1 MGDAPKGD
9 VCEHARMAE
18 APTDKHQ
25 VIEPPAD
32 GDQEPKKKHSPV
44 RRIVSALIS
53 LVIVGAIFLYA
64 IPRFADYSAVW
75 ATVTTLTPIEF
86 TTLLLATVFNL
97 FTYWLANMAALPGL
111 RLGQAAVV
119 TQTTTSV
126 ANTIPAGGAVAVGLT
141 YSILSSWGFDAQAIT
156 LYIGVTGV
164 WNILMKLALP
174 VVSLALLAITG
185 QAAPALVVAA
195 LIGLAVLIVAVTLF
209 ALALWKKEFARRI
222 GDGIGRFVSWFLKPF
237 HKGPI
242 TTWGGQAVA
251 FRKRTI
257 VLVEKRWLWITLTTV
272 LSQLALWFVLLLC
285 LRHVGIS
292 EQEVSTLQTLAVFA
306 FGRLLAAV
314 PITPGGVGF
323 VELGYIGGL
332 TAAGGNEAQVVA
344 AVLMFRVLTY
354 GIQIPLGGFT
364 YVIWRMKKSWR
375 REPPKVRLG
384 IDPEPDPEPQRV

>member
-1 MGDAPKGD
+1 MGGAPKGD
-9 VCEHARMAE
+9 VCEHAWMAE
-18 APTDKHQ
+18 APTDEHPL
-25 VIEPPAD
+25 IEPPAVE
-32 GDQEPKKKHSPV
+32 DQGSKKKKHSPV

-53 LVIVGAIFLYA
+53 LVIVGAIFIYA

-86 TTLLLATVFNL
+86 TSLLLATVFNL

-164 WNILMKLALP
+164 WNVLMKLALP
-174 VVSLALLAITG
+174 VISLALLAITG

-195 LIGLAVLIVAVTLF
+195 LIGLAVLIVVVTLF

-251 FRKRTI
+251 FRKPTI
-257 VLVEKRWLWITLTTV
+257 VLVERRWLWITLTTV

-354 GIQIPLGGFT
+354 GIQIPIGGFT

-384 IDPEPDPEPQRV
+384 LDPDPESQRV

>member
-1 MGDAPKGD
+1 MGGAPKGD
-9 VCEHARMAE
+9 VCEHAWMAE
-18 APTDKHQ
+18 APTDEHPL
-25 VIEPPAD
+25 IEPPAVE
-32 GDQEPKKKHSPV
+32 DQGSKKKKHSPV

-53 LVIVGAIFLYA
+53 LVIVGAIFIYA

-86 TTLLLATVFNL
+86 TSLLLATVFNL

-164 WNILMKLALP
+164 WNVLMKLALP
-174 VVSLALLAITG
+174 VISLALLAITG

-195 LIGLAVLIVAVTLF
+195 LIGLAVLIVVVTLF

-257 VLVEKRWLWITLTTV
+257 VLV
-272 LSQLALWFVLLLC
+272 
-285 LRHVGIS
+285 
-292 EQEVSTLQTLAVFA
+292 
-306 FGRLLAAV
+306 
-314 PITPGGVGF
+314 
-323 VELGYIGGL
+323 
-332 TAAGGNEAQVVA
+332 
-344 AVLMFRVLTY
+344 
-354 GIQIPLGGFT
+354 
-364 YVIWRMKKSWR
+364 
-375 REPPKVRLG
+375 
-384 IDPEPDPEPQRV
+384 

>member
-1 MGDAPKGD
+1 MS
-9 VCEHARMAE
+9 
-18 APTDKHQ
+18 
-25 VIEPPAD
+25 EPA
-32 GDQEPKKKHSPV
+32 KKKHSPT
-44 RRIVSALIS
+44 RRLISGAIS

-64 IPRFADYSAVW
+64 IPRFADYSEVW
-75 ATVTTLTPIEF
+75 ATTSTLSPIEF
-86 TTLLLATVFNL
+86 WSLVAAMGFNL

-111 RLGQAAVV
+111 RLGPAAVV

-141 YSILSSWGFDAQAIT
+141 YTILHSWGFDAQAIT

-164 WNILMKLALP
+164 WNIFMKLALP

-195 LIGLAVLIVAVTLF
+195 LIGLAVLAVAVSLF
-209 ALALWKKEFARRI
+209 ALALWKVEFARRI
-222 GDGIGRFVSWFLKPF
+222 GDGLGRFVSWFLRWF
-237 HKGPI
+237 QEGPI
-242 TTWGGQAVA
+242 TTWGEQAVA
-251 FRKRTI
+251 FRGRTI
-257 VLVEKRWLWITLTTV
+257 LLVRHRWVLLTVTTV
-272 LSQLALWFVLLLC
+272 GSQLALWFVLLLC

-332 TAAGGNEAQVVA
+332 TAAGGHEAQVVA
-344 AVLMFRVLTY
+344 AVLLFRVLTY

-364 YVIWRMKKSWR
+364 YVIWRLKTSWR
-375 REPPKVRLG
+375 EETPDIQLGPDAQRLLA
-384 IDPEPDPEPQRV
+384 

>member
-9 VCEHARMAE
+9 TCEHARMAE
-18 APTDKHQ
+18 APTDEHQ
-25 VIEPPAD
+25 VIEPPSD
-32 GDQEPKKKHSPV
+32 EGRESKKKHSPV

-86 TTLLLATVFNL
+86 TSLLLATVFNL

-111 RLGQAAVV
+111 RLGKAAVV

-164 WNILMKLALP
+164 WNIHMKLALP

-242 TTWGGQAVA
+242 TTWGEQAVA

-257 VLVEKRWLWITLTTV
+257 VLVERRWLWITLTTV

-354 GIQIPLGGFT
+354 GIQIPIGGFT

-384 IDPEPDPEPQRV
+384 LDPDPEPQRV

>member
-1 MGDAPKGD
+1 MSETPPHEDRQEG
-9 VCEHARMAE
+9 ARR
-18 APTDKHQ
+18 
-25 VIEPPAD
+25 
-32 GDQEPKKKHSPV
+32 SPL
-44 RRIVSALIS
+44 RRILSAAIS
-53 LVIVGAIFLYA
+53 LVIVAAIFVYA

-75 ATVTTLTPIEF
+75 ATITTLTPIEF
-86 TTLLLATVFNL
+86 TTLFLAMVFNL
-97 FTYWLANMAALPGL
+97 FTYWFANMAALPGL
-111 RLGQAAVV
+111 RLGPAAVV

-141 YSILSSWGFDAQAIT
+141 YTILYSWGFDAQAIT

-164 WNILMKLALP
+164 WNIFMKLALP
-174 VVSLALLAITG
+174 VASLALLAITG

-195 LIGLAVLIVAVTLF
+195 LIGLAVLIVAVSLF
-209 ALALWKKEFARRI
+209 SLALWKKEFARRI
-222 GDGIGRFVSWFLKPF
+222 GDGIGRFVSWFLRPF

-242 TTWGGQAVA
+242 TTWGEQAVG
-251 FRKRTI
+251 FRRRTI
-257 VLVEKRWLWITLTTV
+257 VLVEKRWVLLTVTTV

-292 EQEVSTLQTLAVFA
+292 EDEVSTLQTLAVFA

-344 AVLMFRVLTY
+344 AVLLFRVLTY
-354 GIQIPLGGFT
+354 GIQIPIGGFT
-364 YVIWRMKKSWR
+364 YVIWRVKKSWR
-375 REPPKVRLG
+375 REPPKPRL
-384 IDPEPDPEPQRV
+384 EPDAESEPEPQRV

>member
-1 MGDAPKGD
+1 MSASMRRMADAP
-9 VCEHARMAE
+9 VVIAE
-18 APTDKHQ
+18 APNAK
-25 VIEPPAD
+25 E
-32 GDQEPKKKHSPV
+32 KKKHSPL
-44 RRIVSALIS
+44 RRVISAAIS
-53 LVIVGAIFLYA
+53 LVIVAAIFIYA
-64 IPRFADYSAVW
+64 IPRIADYSAVW
-75 ATVTTLTPIEF
+75 ATVSTLTPVEF
-86 TTLLLATVFNL
+86 WTLFAAMVFNL

-111 RLGQAAVV
+111 RLGPAAVV

-141 YSILSSWGFDAQAIT
+141 YTILSSWGFNAQAIT

-164 WNILMKLALP
+164 WNTLMKLALP

-195 LIGLAVLIVAVTLF
+195 LIGLVLLLVAVSLF
-209 ALALWKKEFARRI
+209 SLALWKKEFARRI
-222 GDGIGRFVSWFLKPF
+222 GDGIGRVVSWFLRWF

-242 TTWGGQAVA
+242 TTWGDQAVA

-257 VLVEKRWLWITLTTV
+257 VLVRKRWLLVTITTLG
-272 LSQLALWFVLLLC
+272 SQLALWFVLLLS
-285 LRHVGIS
+285 LRAVGIS

-332 TAAGGNEAQVVA
+332 TAAGGTEAQVVA
-344 AVLMFRVLTY
+344 AVLLFRVLTY

-364 YVIWRMKKSWR
+364 YVIWRVKKSWR
-375 REPPKVRLG
+375 REAPKLELG
-384 IDPEPDPEPQRV
+384 SEPQPQRV

>member
-1 MGDAPKGD
+1 
-9 VCEHARMAE
+9 
-18 APTDKHQ
+18 
-25 VIEPPAD
+25 
-32 GDQEPKKKHSPV
+32 
-44 RRIVSALIS
+44 
-53 LVIVGAIFLYA
+53 
-64 IPRFADYSAVW
+64 
-75 ATVTTLTPIEF
+75 
-86 TTLLLATVFNL
+86 LATVFNL

-195 LIGLAVLIVAVTLF
+195 LIGLAVLIVAVSLF

-222 GDGIGRFVSWFLKPF
+222 GDGIGRFVSWFLRPF
-237 HKGPI
+237 RKGPI
-242 TTWGGQAVA
+242 TTWGEQAVA

-272 LSQLALWFVLLLC
+272 MSQLALWFVLLLC

-332 TAAGGNEAQVVA
+332 TAAGGNEAEVVA

-375 REPPKVRLG
+375 REPPKARLG
-384 IDPEPDPEPQRV
+384 IDPEPDPQPQRV